1 MADSV
6 QSTAN
11 GPLQGASQTSGRGP
25 IQSFLIFFKDSF
37 PAVAVIT
44 IVVTIIFPM
53 PTVLLDT
60 LMAFNLIF
68 ALLILLT
75 VLNTRKPTEISLF
88 PTLLLVSTIFSLALN
103 VSSTRLILTQ
113 GQNFDGRMIKAF
125 STFVV
130 GSGGT
135 QGIVVGFIIFIIII
149 AVQIVVITKGATR
162 VSEVAA
168 RFTLDSM
175 SVKMMGVETEYS
187 SGAINE
193 EEAKRQKAEIRQ
205 ESDFYG
211 SMDGASKFI
220 SGNVKVGVFIIVVEI
235 LGGFIIGS
243 AMYNESNVVSTYIS
257 LAIGDGLVTQLP
269 ALLISVAM
277 GIVVTRAAA
286 TGNLSDQVVEQ
297 LLTKDSKIYWILSVM
312 LVFLALLPGFPWYV
326 LIPMAAI
333 IGFHAYRT
341 GQAKKRVEGFNEMMS
356 KTREQKE
363 EKPAD
368 FSPVVPLD
376 ALSLELGY
384 GLVPLVEKEK
394 GAELLERVQGVRRQ
408 SAYDLGLVIPKVRII
423 DNSILEPSEYCFKIK
438 GVDSGRGKIRLGN
451 FLCINPGNVTEE
463 IPGEKTVDPAFG
475 LQAIWIDQERRDDA
489 ERAGYTVV
497 DPPSIIATHLT
508 EIIRRSA
515 ANILGLQ
522 DTQAILDTLRKEY
535 PAVVE
540 EVLRENRGL
549 RLTDIQK
556 ILHGLLRERVS
567 IRNMVSIL
575 EALADFAPVS
585 KNIWFLTEKARQ
597 ALASQICHQYA
608 DDDHIL
614 RVLTIDPSLEQK
626 IIDAKYETASGL
638 VCALDPP
645 TQKAWIKSVV
655 RAVTAVKEKGWMPV
669 VLCSEQARFLVK
681 NITDRELPDLAV
693 LSVPEITKDIK
704 PEAVGIIR
712 LEDTASNGFATVPGM
727 EQ

>member
-1 MADSV
+1 MADIAQGSEGTV
-6 QSTAN
+6 SRN
-11 GPLQGASQTSGRGP
+11 PLN
-25 IQSFLIFFKDSF
+25 FLKDSF

-44 IVVTIIFPM
+44 IVIAIILPM
-53 PTVLLDT
+53 PTILLDA
-60 LMAFNLIF
+60 LMALNLVF
-68 ALLILLT
+68 SLLILLI
-75 VLNTRKPTEISLF
+75 VLYTRKPTEFSLF
-88 PTLLLVSTIFSLALN
+88 PTVLLVTTVFSLALN

-113 GQNFDGRMIKAF
+113 GARFDGRMIKAF
-125 STFVV
+125 SSFVV
-130 GSGGT
+130 GTTGNE
-135 QGIVVGFIIFIIII
+135 GIVVGLIIFIIII
-149 AVQIVVITKGATR
+149 AVQVVVITKGATR

-175 SVKMMGVETEYS
+175 QVKMMAVETEYS
-187 SGAINE
+187 AGAITE
-193 EEAKRQKAEIRQ
+193 DEAQKRKAQIQK

-220 SGNVKVGVFIIVVEI
+220 SGNVKIGVFIIIVEM

-243 AMYNESNVVSTYIS
+243 VMYGESDVVPTYIS

-269 ALLISVAM
+269 ALLVSTAM

-286 TGNLSDQVVEQ
+286 TGVLADQVIEQ
-297 LLTKDSKIYWILSVM
+297 IFSRDAIVYWICTGVLLFLS
-312 LVFLALLPGFPWYV
+312 ALPGFPWYV
-326 LIPMAAI
+326 LLPMAGLVA
-333 IGFHAYRT
+333 FHAFRI
-341 GQAKKRVEGFNEMMS
+341 GRQKKQAESFNEMMS
-356 KTREQKE
+356 KTRDQKE
-363 EKPAD
+363 EKPVD

-376 ALSLELGY
+376 PLSLELGY

-438 GVDSGRGKIRLGN
+438 GVDSGRGKIRLGYY
-451 FLCINPGNVTEE
+451 LCINPGMVTHE

-475 LQAIWIDQERRDDA
+475 LPAIWIDQEKRDEA

-515 ANILGLQ
+515 ADILGMQ

-535 PAVVE
+535 PAVVD
-540 EVLRENRGL
+540 EVLREGRGL
-549 RLTDIQK
+549 RITEIQK

-575 EALADFAPVS
+575 EAIADYAHVS

-597 ALASQICHQYA
+597 AIANQICYQYA
-608 DDDHIL
+608 DDDRRL
-614 RVLTIDPSLEQK
+614 RVLTIDPSLEQR

-645 TQKAWIKSVV
+645 TQKAWIKAVV
-655 RAVTAVKEKGWMPV
+655 KAVTAVKEKGWMPV
-669 VLCSEQARFLVK
+669 ILCSEQARFLVK
-681 NITDRELPDLAV
+681 NSTDRELPELAV
-693 LSVPEITKDIK
+693 LSVPEIVTDII
-704 PEAVGIIR
+704 PEAVGVIR
-712 LEDTASNGFATVPGM
+712 IDDTASGGFAAGSST
-727 EQ
+727 E

>member
-1 MADSV
+1 MSDVAPN
-6 QSTAN
+6 TA
-11 GPLQGASQTSGRGP
+11 SRG
-25 IQSFLIFFKDSF
+25 ILSFLKDSF
-37 PAVAVIT
+37 PSVAVIV
-44 IVVTIIFPM
+44 IVLMIILPL
-53 PTVLLDT
+53 PTVLLDA

-68 ALLILLT
+68 ALLILLNVIT
-75 VLNTRKPTEISLF
+75 VNKPTEISLF

-113 GQNFDGRMIKAF
+113 GQNFDGRMIRAF

-130 GSGGT
+130 GSGGS
-135 QGIVVGFIIFIIII
+135 QGLVVGFIIFIIII
-149 AVQIVVITKGATR
+149 AVQIIVITKGATR

-175 SVKMMGVETEYS
+175 QVKMMAVETEYS
-187 SGAINE
+187 SGAITE
-193 EEAKRQKAEIRQ
+193 EEARKQKAEIRQ

-220 SGNVKVGVFIIVVEI
+220 SGNVKVGVFIIVVEM

-243 AMYNESNVVSTYIS
+243 TMYGEQGVINTYLS

-286 TGNLSDQVVEQ
+286 TGELSDQVVQQ
-297 LLTKDSKIYWILSVM
+297 LLIRDAKIFWILAAVLAILSV
-312 LVFLALLPGFPWYV
+312 LPGFPWYV
-326 LIPMAAI
+326 LLPMAAL

-341 GQAKKRVEGFNEMMS
+341 GQAKKKEAVFNDMMA
-356 KTREQKE
+356 KTKDQKD
-363 EKPAD
+363 EKPVD

-438 GVDSGRGKIRLGN
+438 GVDCGKGKIRLGYYM
-451 FLCINPGNVTEE
+451 CINPGTVTAELE
-463 IPGEKTVDPAFG
+463 GERTVDPAFG
-475 LQAIWIDQERRDDA
+475 LPAIWIDHDKRDEA

-515 ANILGLQ
+515 ADILGLQ
-522 DTQAILDTLRKEY
+522 DTQIILDTLRKDH
-535 PAVVE
+535 PAVVD
-540 EVLRENRGL
+540 EVLREGKGL
-549 RLTDIQK
+549 RVTEVQK

-567 IRNMVSIL
+567 IRNLVSIL
-575 EALADFAPVS
+575 EAVAEYYPVS
-585 KNIWFLTEKARQ
+585 KGSIYFLIEKARQ
-597 ALASQICHQYA
+597 SIANQICHQYA
-608 DDDHIL
+608 DEDRKL
-614 RVLTIDPSLEQK
+614 RVLTIDPALEHR
-626 IIDAKYETASGL
+626 IVEANYETASGK

-645 TQKAWIKSVV
+645 TQKAWIKAVV
-655 RAVTAVKEKGWMPV
+655 KAVTAVKEKGWMPV
-669 VLCSEQARFLVK
+669 ILCSEQARFLVK
-681 NITDRELPDLAV
+681 NSTDREMPELAV
-693 LSVPEITKDIK
+693 LSVPEIVPGII
-704 PEAVGIIR
+704 PEAVGVIR
-712 LEDTASNGFATVPGM
+712 LENAAQQPSAEM
-727 EQ
+727 